1 MGFMDKVR
9 AAMTRF
15 MTGRYGSDHLGMAT
29 LMAGVV
35 LYILSMIFGSGILSL
50 ISFVLYG
57 VTLFRMLSRN
67 IEARRLENQKYL
79 QGTEKWRLEATRFIR
94 RQKNRKEYKYF
105 RCPKCRQLLRL
116 KRGCGEKEVTC
127 AKCGHTFTTKA

>member
-1 MGFMDKVR
+1 MGFMDKIR

-15 MTGRYGSDHLGMAT
+15 MAGRYGSDHLGMAT
-29 LMAGVV
+29 LMAGVA
-35 LYILSMIFGSGILSL
+35 LYILSMIFGSGILSFL
-50 ISFVLYG
+50 SFVLYG
-57 VTLFRMLSRN
+57 ITLFRMLSRN
-67 IEARRLENQKYL
+67 TEARRMENQKYL
-79 QGTEKWRLEATRFIR
+79 QITEKWRLEWSRFIR

-127 AKCGHTFTTKA
+127 AKCGHSFTTKA